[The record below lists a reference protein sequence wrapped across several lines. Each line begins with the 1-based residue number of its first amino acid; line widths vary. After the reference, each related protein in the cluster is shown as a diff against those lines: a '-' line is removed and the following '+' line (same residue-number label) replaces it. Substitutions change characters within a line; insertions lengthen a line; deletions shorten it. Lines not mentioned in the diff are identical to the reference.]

1 MTEDQVIKLAFLE
14 ELHNIYRARGW
25 DVAGFSKT
33 ASAHV
38 DLMIKEARFL
48 QALKGLGQKA
58 QQVGSAA
65 MQKVSPTARLQGAMQ
80 QGGMGDVVKN
90 VQKQQGVGARL
101 QSAGKQMAMTPAE
114 RVTAAGYKMAP
125 GEAGQVTRAAQQM
138 GRGGAGNR
146 VLGGALEGAGHHISH
161 KSTLGLMANPLGA
174 PMGGALEG
182 ATRQVGKEL
191 VRSTGL
197 AGQVGA
203 GGLRGSVGRG
213 MQQYAPHIGQAGE
226 IAGLAAMG
234 TAAHAPLSS
243 AGALG
248 TAALK
253 GLGIKGALAGA
264 LGNVGAH
271 GVADVA
277 GTAMQHGAARAA
289 PFIQRGVSAFA

>member
-1 MTEDQVIKLAFLE
+1 MTADQIIKLAFLE
-14 ELHNIYRARGW
+14 ELHNIYYARGW
-25 DVAGFSKT
+25 DTSELSKM
-33 ASAHV
+33 ASV

-58 QQVGSAA
+58 RQVGTNIA
-65 MQKVSPTARLQGAMQ
+65 QKVSPTARLQGAMQ

-101 QSAGKQMAMTPAE
+101 QAAGKQMAMTPTE
-114 RVTAAGYKMAP
+114 RVSAAGFKMAP
-125 GEAGQVTRAAQQM
+125 GEAGQITQAAQQM

-146 VLGGALEGAGHHISH
+146 VLGGAMEGAGHHIAH
-161 KSTLGLMANPLGA
+161 KSTLGLLANPLGA

-182 ATRQVGKEL
+182 ATRQAGKEL
-191 VRSTGL
+191 VRTTGL
-197 AGQVGA
+197 AGEVGA
-203 GGLRGSVGRG
+203 GGLRGSIGRG
-213 MQQYAPHIGQAGE
+213 MQQYAPHVGQAGE

-253 GLGIKGALAGA
+253 GLGVKGALAGA

-271 GVADVA
+271 GAADVV
-277 GTAMQHGAARAA
+277 GTAMQHGAGKAA
-289 PFIQRGVSAFA
+289 PLIQRGMAAFA